1 MSNVDHRSFL
11 RTGTPRAGTFT
22 VVEYLMGVEYVPDL
36 YGGFRYD
43 DPMTGIPWPET
54 VAALSVNDAGWPL
67 PAGRNFLPRKR
78 GI

>member
-1 MSNVDHRSFL
+1 MSNVDHCSFL
-11 RTGTPRAGTFT
+11 RTGTRRAETFA

-43 DPMTGIPWPET
+43 DPMTDIPWPET
-54 VAALSVNDAGWPL
+54 VAALSA
-67 PAGRNFLPRKR
+67 KR